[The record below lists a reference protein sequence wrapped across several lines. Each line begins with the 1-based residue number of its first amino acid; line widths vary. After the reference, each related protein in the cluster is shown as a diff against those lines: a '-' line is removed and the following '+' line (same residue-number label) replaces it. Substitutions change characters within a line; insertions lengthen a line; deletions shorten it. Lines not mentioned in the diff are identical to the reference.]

1 MIALWHNYNLKILST
16 MKEKP
21 VYVMITDWDDHWD
34 NIQSESKSTSYTERL
49 IKFDLQSHQLVENAP
64 TLFIKV
70 EEKTHKII
78 GAWFGYV
85 SNFKSGVDK
94 KGREII
100 SFNVQIENK
109 VDLNQALNII
119 KGIDDIPQPKSKP
132 KPGWYLASQ
141 IKSYIIVPEEVGL
154 YPPFFYNLIK
164 TKDPSEFEDLVF
176 QLLKLIGIN
185 NICKIDREDQA
196 GRADGFFVS
205 KNLAVIYDCTLKT
218 NLTDKEEQINNYCR
232 LLDDVLELSCKSSKS
247 KGKPFNIRNKKK
259 QVWIITRNKTQKI
272 KEYPGDNDKSILV
285 KEISINDLIEI
296 YIKRIKES
304 LFEDDLERIL
314 ENLGDYKISIL

>member
-1 MIALWHNYNLKILST
+1 
-16 MKEKP
+16 MKKKP
-21 VYVMITDWDDHWD
+21 IYVMITDWNDHWD
-34 NIQSESKSTSYTERL
+34 EIESTSYTTSL

-85 SNFKSGVDK
+85 RNFRKEK
-94 KGREII
+94 KKIRFDVQRE
-100 SFNVQIENK
+100 EK
-109 VDLNQALNII
+109 VNLNEALNII
-119 KGIDDIPQPKSKP
+119 KSIDAIPKPESP

-141 IKSYIIVPEEVGL
+141 IKSLEPEESDL

-164 TKDPSEFEDLVF
+164 TKDHSEFEDLVF

-185 NICKIDREDQA
+185 NICKIDRKRQA
-196 GRADGFFVS
+196 GMEDGFFVF

-218 NLTDKEEQINNYCR
+218 DLTDKKEQINNYCR
-232 LLDDVLELSCKSSKS
+232 RLDDEVELSCKSKE
-247 KGKPFNIRNKKK
+247 KPFNIKNKKK

-272 KEYPGDNDKSILV
+272 KDYPGDNGESILV

-296 YIKRIKES
+296 YIKRMKEN
-304 LFEDDLERIL
+304 LIEEELERIL
-314 ENLGDYKISIL
+314 ENLGYY

>member
-1 MIALWHNYNLKILST
+1 MIALWYNYNLKILST

-185 NICKIDREDQA
+185 NICKIDRKRQA
-196 GRADGFFVS
+196 GRADGFFVFR
-205 KNLAVIYDCTLKT
+205 NLAVIYDCTLNTDLKVKEAQIDNYRMQLK
-218 NLTDKEEQINNYCR
+218 NLS
-232 LLDDVLELSCKSSKS
+232 ELSCKKDN
-247 KGKPFNIRNKKK
+247 KYFNIGYTKK
-259 QVWIITRNKTQKI
+259 QVWIITRNKTRNI
-272 KEYPGDNDKSILV
+272 KDYPAESIFV
-285 KEISINDLIEI
+285 KEISIYDLIEI
-296 YIKRIKES
+296 YIKRIKEN
-304 LFEDDLERIL
+304 LFEDELERIL
-314 ENLGDYKISIL
+314 EDLGNY

>member
-1 MIALWHNYNLKILST
+1 

-21 VYVMITDWDDHWD
+21 VYVMITDWDNHWN
-34 NIQSESKSTSYTERL
+34 NIPSTSYTKSL

-70 EEKTHKII
+70 EAETHKII

-85 SNFKSGVDK
+85 SNFKPGVDN

-100 SFNVQIENK
+100 SFNFQIKEEVN
-109 VDLNQALNII
+109 LNEALNII
-119 KGIDDIPQPKSKP
+119 KGIEP

-141 IKSYIIVPEEVGL
+141 IKSSIIVPEESAL

-164 TKDPSEFEDLVF
+164 TKNHSEFEDLVF

-185 NICKIDREDQA
+185 NICKIDRKRQA
-196 GRADGFFVS
+196 GREDGFFVF
-205 KNLAVIYDCTLKT
+205 KNLTVIYDCTLKT
-218 NLTDKEEQINNYCR
+218 NFNKDKKYQINNYRR
-232 LLDDVLELSCKSSKS
+232 LLDDEGELPCESKDKS
-247 KGKPFNIRNKKK
+247 FNIRTKKK

-272 KEYPGDNDKSILV
+272 DEYLGNNNENILI
-285 KEISINDLIEI
+285 KEISIYDIIEI
-296 YIKRIKES
+296 YIKRIKEN
-304 LFEDDLERIL
+304 LFEDELERIL
-314 ENLGDYKISIL
+314 ENLGDY